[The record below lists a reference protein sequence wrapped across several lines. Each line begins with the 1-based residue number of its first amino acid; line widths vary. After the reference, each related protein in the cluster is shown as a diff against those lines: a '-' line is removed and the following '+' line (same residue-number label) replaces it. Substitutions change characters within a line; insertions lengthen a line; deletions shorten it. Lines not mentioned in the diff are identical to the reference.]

1 MWYQEKFLCACIFA
15 SFQYKLGH
23 VKASLHIVDVETKRI
38 GELIKGA
45 TFLNISYLQYKIYKK
60 TLANK
65 NSET

>member
-1 MWYQEKFLCACIFA
+1 MHVFA

-23 VKASLHIVDVETKRI
+23 VKASLHTADVETKRI

-45 TFLNISYLQYKIYKK
+45 NFLSISYLQYKIYKK